1 MSSLATFV
9 ARVLRILV
17 ALGASNLSDFEES
30 LVGSRAEQLVG
41 DCVSLCYGLGFGDS
55 VVSSLLIFAV
65 HSVGFKSNLSDGSS
79 SGAVSNVGRRAAEAA
94 VDLPSFID
102 GLGSHD
108 SVVRSLAIFAVVFVG
123 TSSCDFDARE
133 CDEVSFVG
141 SRAAESPID
150 DPVSLFDGRGS
161 HDSVVS
167 SFAIS
172 AELAVGRQG
181 HLFDGTSGSF
191 GSGSL
196 FGSEDS
202 GIGGSLLL
210 NGEGFGYGPEL
221 EVDFISLG
229 YCLSRIDGFVSCL
242 LISGELPT
250 MIGGLS
256 HLYDHFSDSL
266 CFGSSFLFGEL
277 DSAGSGVGSLSGSF
291 SLSGSGSLSGEL
303 NSFLLFSFGHE
314 LAKDGMSFGY
324 GLSRI
329 DVGVS

>member
-79 SGAVSNVGRRAAEAA
+79 SGAVSYVGRRAAEAA

-108 SVVRSLAIFAVVFVG
+108 SVVRSFAIFAVVFVG

-277 DSAGSGVGSLSGSF
+277 DSAGSGVGSLSVSF